1 MRMLWAVSF
10 VGKSKAHENGVVLSC
25 WERRLLT
32 WAVGD
37 AHVKGMIEY
46 SCHWVGRRANH
57 RHCSTLVGPNL
68 PVGPNHELLSYLD
81 SRYFEPK
88 NRDIFFSRV
97 ELHVLRV

>member
-68 PVGPNHELLSYLD
+68 SVGPNHELCLISIPDILNQKIAI
-81 SRYFEPK
+81 YF
-88 NRDIFFSRV
+88 FLV
-97 ELHVLRV
+97 